1 MGEEAYVSQAVL
13 EIIHALEN
21 MAFVSQVIVEM
32 AFKVG
37 LTLTWQ
43 DNSENA
49 DSLHLER
56 KTDAGDYVEIQQ
68 LAVGVEYYVDPTVE
82 SGHAYYYRIR
92 AYDAELGYSHYSN
105 VAEIVV

>member
-1 MGEEAYVSQAVL
+1 MSEEAYVSQIVV
-13 EIIHALEN
+13 EIAHALESR
-21 MAFVSQVIVEM
+21 AFISQVVIEI

-56 KTDAGDYVEIQQ
+56 KTDAGEYVEIQQ
-68 LAVGVEYYVDPTVE
+68 LSPGTEYYVDPTAE
-82 SGHAYYYRIR
+82 TGHAYRYRIR
-92 AYDAELGYSHYSN
+92 AYDDELGYGHYSN
-105 VAEIVV
+105 IAEIVV